1 MKNWVQA
8 DCLPWLTLEWFAG
21 SKAWDFEAAVCA
33 LQVPQPVFFSLW
45 GKTSTAGEV
54 FLKEVVRDLPA
65 MQWSSL
71 PGGLQDPAPLPM
83 ACCCHPHLSHV
94 MRNEGNEFPVQV
106 KQGHRAKM
114 HPMSFPKAFQR
125 PSCTPWPCLGPM
137 GVQDNPHSLILCFLT
152 GVDWALEKSQSCS
165 IPKVFCCSSNAC
177 YCISGGHQLHYHSHP
192 CPSPRPYA

>member
-65 MQWSSL
+65 MQWPSL

-94 MRNEGNEFPVQV
+94 MRNEGL
-106 KQGHRAKM
+106 H
-114 HPMSFPKAFQR
+114 FQFR
-125 PSCTPWPCLGPM
+125 SNRDTGQRCT
-137 GVQDNPHSLILCFLT
+137 
-152 GVDWALEKSQSCS
+152 
-165 IPKVFCCSSNAC
+165 
-177 YCISGGHQLHYHSHP
+177 P
-192 CPSPRPYA
+192 CPSQKHFSAPPVLPDPAWAPWEFRTTHTA